1 MWGQLSK
8 NAPVVGRL
16 LDLGEKR
23 IADMDSAG
31 IAMQVLSLTAPGVQM
46 FERDEAVGLARSS
59 NDQLAEAVRKYPE
72 RFAGLAAIAPQGS
85 SGGGGEGTGTGR
97 AAAGAEG
104 RDRQFAHSR
113 RVSG

>member
-1 MWGQLSK
+1 MSNYKRIATEEAFTTPDIFERYRVLLREPAVDAGFASLWGHFSK

-46 FERDEAVGLARSS
+46 FERDEAVGLAR
-59 NDQLAEAVRKYPE
+59 
-72 RFAGLAAIAPQGS
+72 
-85 SGGGGEGTGTGR
+85 
-97 AAAGAEG
+97 
-104 RDRQFAHSR
+104 
-113 RVSG
+113 